1 MARTYA
7 IHVIC
12 HVARQTNWHVAHVA
26 AKTSKGA
33 DVLTSRQFLKRQR
46 RYSRTCNA
54 VTTVTHVEPTE
65 GLNQI
70 SMKPQK
76 QTLFCKQHKMNNTT
90 TQHTTNAGPGGIG
103 NQPIAPSASPAAII
117 PTGQK
122 GFQGSSLADTN
133 TIITRGVHLKQSL
146 NRSKSQL

>member
-1 MARTYA
+1 VARTYA

-12 HVARQTNWHVAHVA
+12 HVARQTNWHVTHVA

-33 DVLTSRQFLKRQR
+33 DVPTSRQFRKRQR
-46 RYSRTCNA
+46 RYLRTCNA

-70 SMKPQK
+70 SMISQK
-76 QTLFCKQHKMNNTT
+76 QTRFYKQHKMNNTT
-90 TQHTTNAGPGGIG
+90 QNITNAGPGGIG
-103 NQPIAPSASPAAII
+103 NKPIAPSASPAAII

-133 TIITRGVHLKQSL
+133 TIVLVHCNPLI
-146 NRSKSQL
+146 R